1 MLSSPA
7 ADSQSLAI
15 AAWALRH
22 LQLVGSC
29 PRVLQVMIQAA
40 LHQLRQQQLGGTGG
54 ASAKGSVL
62 SSRAVAS
69 LVWAAGQVAGGAAD
83 RGSHKQQ
90 PGHSRQQQYIK
101 QQRRL
106 QLMLHSLHSA
116 SAVGPVLATGSV
128 AAAPVVMSPHNH
140 WSATDQALQA
150 DVQQLLLAAAGVQQQ
165 QQQAEQHQQYAF
177 QEQHLQQRQVVVA
190 DASLQDLSQIL
201 VAVGR
206 MRIQL
211 PVAWWQQC
219 FQQLIQLL
227 MQQQTSLLIGK
238 SRSRT
243 IRVIRRHCW

>member
-1 MLSSPA
+1 
-7 ADSQSLAI
+7 
-15 AAWALRH
+15 
-22 LQLVGSC
+22 
-29 PRVLQVMIQAA
+29 
-40 LHQLRQQQLGGTGG
+40 
-54 ASAKGSVL
+54 
-62 SSRAVAS
+62 
-69 LVWAAGQVAGGAAD
+69 
-83 RGSHKQQ
+83 
-90 PGHSRQQQYIK
+90 
-101 QQRRL
+101 
-106 QLMLHSLHSA
+106 
-116 SAVGPVLATGSV
+116 
-128 AAAPVVMSPHNH
+128 MSPHNH